1 MKKIQLFLKY
11 LVLMLF
17 LIVWIIIMFFT
28 DYMNSQSFKLYC
40 MFVVGCGCAY
50 SIWQKTYVP
59 DARSYIAEKALA
71 LILIVAAFIRLL
83 CFYIKKS
90 KYVTDFSVA
99 YFFWLFFYPHML
111 EYNQSSFSIATCTVV
126 GTLIT
131 DMTICSVNM

>member
-1 MKKIQLFLKY
+1 MDCVYISEGSYLWKHNDAVIYLRGICHEEDSIIFKV

-71 LILIVAAFIRLL
+71 LILIVSAFIRLL
-83 CFYIKKS
+83 CF
-90 KYVTDFSVA
+90 
-99 YFFWLFFYPHML
+99 
-111 EYNQSSFSIATCTVV
+111 
-126 GTLIT
+126 
-131 DMTICSVNM
+131 

>member
-28 DYMNSQSFKLYC
+28 DCMNSQAFKIYC
-40 MFVVGCGCAY
+40 RKSISINTYSSSLHQIIMF
-50 SIWQKTYVP
+50 
-59 DARSYIAEKALA
+59 L
-71 LILIVAAFIRLL
+71 
-83 CFYIKKS
+83 IKKV
-90 KYVTDFSVA
+90 KIRNRLFCCV
-99 YFFWLFFYPHML
+99 FFLLFFYPHML
-111 EYNQSSFSIATCTVV
+111 EYNQSSFSIATCAVV

>member
-11 LVLMLF
+11 LVLMLI

-28 DYMNSQSFKLYC
+28 DCMNSQAFKIYC
-40 MFVVGCGCAY
+40 MFAVGCGCAY

-83 CFYIKKS
+83 CF
-90 KYVTDFSVA
+90 
-99 YFFWLFFYPHML
+99 
-111 EYNQSSFSIATCTVV
+111 
-126 GTLIT
+126 
-131 DMTICSVNM
+131 

>member
-17 LIVWIIIMFFT
+17 LTVWIIIMFFT
-28 DYMNSQSFKLYC
+28 DYMNSQSVKLYC

-50 SIWQKTYVP
+50 SIWEKTYVP

-83 CFYIKKS
+83 CFYKQKVKIRNRLFCC
-90 KYVTDFSVA
+90 V
-99 YFFWLFFYPHML
+99 FFWLFFYPHML
-111 EYNQSSFSIATCTVV
+111 EYNQSSFSIATCAVV
-126 GTLIT
+126 GTFIT

>member
-1 MKKIQLFLKY
+1 MDCVYISEGSYLWKHNDAVGYFKGGFAMKKIQLFLKY

-28 DYMNSQSFKLYC
+28 DYMNSQAFKIYC

-83 CFYIKKS
+83 CF
-90 KYVTDFSVA
+90 
-99 YFFWLFFYPHML
+99 
-111 EYNQSSFSIATCTVV
+111 
-126 GTLIT
+126 
-131 DMTICSVNM
+131 

>member
-11 LVLMLF
+11 LILLLF
-17 LIVWIIIMFFT
+17 LIAWIIIMFFT
-28 DYMNSQSFKLYC
+28 DCMNSQAFKVYC
-40 MFVVGCGCAY
+40 MFAVGCGCAY

-83 CFYIKKS
+83 CFKKIRS

-99 YFFWLFFYPHML
+99 YFF
-111 EYNQSSFSIATCTVV
+111 VV
-126 GTLIT
+126 FLSTYVRI
-131 DMTICSVNM
+131 